1 MHCYVRRWQL
11 LLINKSIPLL
21 GFTTLLILSTVIVNS
36 AAAQLPTKTIGI
48 KITSPAKGQPV
59 SLAGNDLKISG
70 IASHNGTQACKV
82 YVIVNDMKPYQ
93 RALPTGGHNNTNDY
107 STWVFN
113 LVPTYTTI
121 KTGTNKITS
130 KLACQEN
137 NANTSNSSTLLTK
150 FYSINVTGAP
160 TSTMKQQ
167 GQSIKNSSNT
177 KVGNNS
183 LNATKTQIGIE
194 KKHSPIS
201 NNTKT
206 SGSIPT
212 NSQQLNSK
220 MTQTNAT
227 KTNATKTNATKTN
240 AIPVNGANNNIS
252 NVTGQ
257 TGKGSQPANQ
267 PSQMTSVS
275 AAALLSTA
283 GILST
288 HQGAQTSGTTNA
300 NIDHGH
306 LKGTTSK
313 SSSGP
318 TSTTTTKTNDNNLN
332 NKGAAES
339 GKQQNNT
346 STNTKA
352 DNNNAKSLSVSMH
365 IAKRPV
371 HVGDKENLTLG
382 VTDSNRTHV
391 VAGASVF
398 GSITDP
404 SGISKKLAG
413 TTNEK
418 GKVAYSWQVSGD
430 NTSGK
435 YKVVMETSAPG
446 YQNNSVS
453 KTFTVVPIPIASSSN
468 SSSASSNLRNI
479 NNNNNNNVTTSK
491 QIASPPPTVTPS
503 PSVIVATSSTT
514 KSNNNH
520 NSPLISSKQ
529 NPTRLALQSNVSNQS
544 GRVYI
549 PSTTSTTLSN
559 PTVPPITSSFRS
571 FESGRVSIPNPGH
584 NINIPAISNKVN
596 VPNPQTNS
604 TKSPVN
610 QGISPIQK
618 PQLPSNND
626 KIPFVIAT
634 PLLHIT
640 NGTSM
645 PASNQLSSTM
655 ALDLVDRMRVIGFD
669 PGMSGPASRV
679 SVSSTAASIPQKS
692 TVFIPT
698 AK

>member
-1 MHCYVRRWQL
+1 
-11 LLINKSIPLL
+11 
-21 GFTTLLILSTVIVNS
+21 
-36 AAAQLPTKTIGI
+36 
-48 KITSPAKGQPV
+48 
-59 SLAGNDLKISG
+59 
-70 IASHNGTQACKV
+70 
-82 YVIVNDMKPYQ
+82 
-93 RALPTGGHNNTNDY
+93 
-107 STWVFN
+107 
-113 LVPTYTTI
+113 
-121 KTGTNKITS
+121 
-130 KLACQEN
+130 
-137 NANTSNSSTLLTK
+137 
-150 FYSINVTGAP
+150 
-160 TSTMKQQ
+160 
-167 GQSIKNSSNT
+167 
-177 KVGNNS
+177 
-183 LNATKTQIGIE
+183 
-194 KKHSPIS
+194 
-201 NNTKT
+201 
-206 SGSIPT
+206 
-212 NSQQLNSK
+212 
-220 MTQTNAT
+220 
-227 KTNATKTNATKTN
+227 
-240 AIPVNGANNNIS
+240 
-252 NVTGQ
+252 
-257 TGKGSQPANQ
+257 
-267 PSQMTSVS
+267 MTSVS

-288 HQGAQTSGTTNA
+288 HQGDAQTSGTTNP

-306 LKGTTSK
+306 QKGTTSK

-318 TSTTTTKTNDNNLN
+318 TSTTTTKTNDNSLN
-332 NKGAAES
+332 NKGSAES

-352 DNNNAKSLSVSMH
+352 DNNNARSLSVSIH

-398 GSITDP
+398 GSITVP

-413 TTNEK
+413 ITNEK
-418 GKVAYSWQVSGD
+418 GKVSYSWQVSGD

-453 KTFTVVPIPIASSSN
+453 KTFTVVPVPIASLNN

-479 NNNNNNNVTTSK
+479 NNNNNVTTSK
-491 QIASPPPTVTPS
+491 QIASPPPTVT

-529 NPTRLALQSNVSNQS
+529 NSTHLALQSSVSNQS
-544 GRVYI
+544 GRVYL

-559 PTVPPITSSFRS
+559 PTVPPIANSFRS

-618 PQLPSNND
+618 PLLPNNND

-669 PGMSGPASRV
+669 SGMSGPASGV
-679 SVSSTAASIPQKS
+679 SVSSTATSIPQKS
-692 TVFIPT
+692 TVFIPA

>member
-1 MHCYVRRWQL
+1 M

-36 AAAQLPTKTIGI
+36 AAAQQPTKTVGI

-59 SLAGNDLKISG
+59 SLTGNNLKISG
-70 IASHNGTQACKV
+70 IASHNGTLACKV

-160 TSTMKQQ
+160 TSTTKQQ
-167 GQSIKNSSNT
+167 GQSLKNSSNT

-183 LNATKTQIGIE
+183 INDTKTQSSIE

-201 NNTKT
+201 NNTTKT

-220 MTQTNAT
+220 MT
-227 KTNATKTNATKTN
+227 KTNATKTN
-240 AIPVNGANNNIS
+240 AIPINGANNNNNNNA

-257 TGKGSQPANQ
+257 IGKGPQQVNQ

-288 HQGAQTSGTTNA
+288 HQGDAQTSGTTNP

-306 LKGTTSK
+306 QKGTTSK

-318 TSTTTTKTNDNNLN
+318 TSTTTTKTNDNSLN
-332 NKGAAES
+332 NKGSAES

-352 DNNNAKSLSVSMH
+352 DNNNARSLSVSIH

-398 GSITDP
+398 GSITVP

-413 TTNEK
+413 ITNEK
-418 GKVAYSWQVSGD
+418 GKVSYSWQVSGD

-453 KTFTVVPIPIASSSN
+453 KTFTVVPVPIASLNN

-479 NNNNNNNVTTSK
+479 NNNNNVTTSK
-491 QIASPPPTVTPS
+491 QIASPPPTVT

-529 NPTRLALQSNVSNQS
+529 NSTHLALQSSVSNQS
-544 GRVYI
+544 GRVYL

-559 PTVPPITSSFRS
+559 PTVPPIANSFRS

-618 PQLPSNND
+618 PLLPNNND

-669 PGMSGPASRV
+669 SGMSGPASGV
-679 SVSSTAASIPQKS
+679 SVSSTATSIPQKS
-692 TVFIPT
+692 TVFIPA

>member
-1 MHCYVRRWQL
+1 M
-11 LLINKSIPLL
+11 L

-36 AAAQLPTKTIGI
+36 AAAQQPTKTVGI

-59 SLAGNDLKISG
+59 SLTGNNLKISG
-70 IASHNGTQACKV
+70 IASHNGTLACKV

-160 TSTMKQQ
+160 TSTTKQQ
-167 GQSIKNSSNT
+167 GQSLKNSINT

-183 LNATKTQIGIE
+183 LNATKTQSSIE

-201 NNTKT
+201 NNTTKT

-220 MTQTNAT
+220 MT
-227 KTNATKTNATKTN
+227 KTNATKTN
-240 AIPVNGANNNIS
+240 AIPINGANNNNNNNA

-257 TGKGSQPANQ
+257 IGKGPQQVNQ

-288 HQGAQTSGTTNA
+288 HQGDAQTSGTTNA

-318 TSTTTTKTNDNNLN
+318 TSTTTTKTNDNSLN
-332 NKGAAES
+332 NKGSAES

-352 DNNNAKSLSVSMH
+352 DNNNARSLSVSIH

-398 GSITDP
+398 GSITVP

-413 TTNEK
+413 ITNEK
-418 GKVAYSWQVSGD
+418 GKVSYSWQVSGD

-453 KTFTVVPIPIASSSN
+453 KTFTVVPVPIASLNN

-479 NNNNNNNVTTSK
+479 NNNNNVTTSK
-491 QIASPPPTVTPS
+491 QIASPPPTVT

-529 NPTRLALQSNVSNQS
+529 NSTHLALQSSVSNQS
-544 GRVYI
+544 GRVYL

-559 PTVPPITSSFRS
+559 PTVPPIANSFRS

-618 PQLPSNND
+618 PLLPNNND

-669 PGMSGPASRV
+669 SGMSGPASGV
-679 SVSSTAASIPQKS
+679 SVSSTATSIPQKS
-692 TVFIPT
+692 TVFIPA

>member
-1 MHCYVRRWQL
+1 M
-11 LLINKSIPLL
+11 L

-36 AAAQLPTKTIGI
+36 AAAQQPTKTVGI

-59 SLAGNDLKISG
+59 SLTGNNLKISG
-70 IASHNGTQACKV
+70 IASHNGTLACKV

-160 TSTMKQQ
+160 TSTTKQQ
-167 GQSIKNSSNT
+167 GQSLKNSSNT

-183 LNATKTQIGIE
+183 LNATKTQSSIE

-201 NNTKT
+201 NNTTKT

-220 MTQTNAT
+220 MT
-227 KTNATKTNATKTN
+227 KTNATKTN
-240 AIPVNGANNNIS
+240 AIPINGANNNNNNNA

-257 TGKGSQPANQ
+257 IGKGPQQVNQ

-288 HQGAQTSGTTNA
+288 HQGDAQTSGTTNP

-306 LKGTTSK
+306 QKGTTSK

-318 TSTTTTKTNDNNLN
+318 TSTTTTKTNDNSLN
-332 NKGAAES
+332 NKGSAES

-352 DNNNAKSLSVSMH
+352 DNNNARSLSVSIH

-398 GSITDP
+398 GSITVP

-413 TTNEK
+413 ITNEK
-418 GKVAYSWQVSGD
+418 GKVSYSWQVSGD

-453 KTFTVVPIPIASSSN
+453 KTFTVVPVPIASLNN

-479 NNNNNNNVTTSK
+479 NNNNNVTTSK
-491 QIASPPPTVTPS
+491 QIASPPPTVT

-529 NPTRLALQSNVSNQS
+529 NSTHLALQSCVSNQS
-544 GRVYI
+544 GRVYL

-559 PTVPPITSSFRS
+559 PTVPPIANSFRS

-618 PQLPSNND
+618 PLLPNNND

-669 PGMSGPASRV
+669 SGMSGPASGV
-679 SVSSTAASIPQKS
+679 SVSSTATSIPQKS
-692 TVFIPT
+692 TVFIPA

>member
-1 MHCYVRRWQL
+1 M

-36 AAAQLPTKTIGI
+36 AAAQQPTKTVGI

-59 SLAGNDLKISG
+59 SLTGNNLKISG
-70 IASHNGTQACKV
+70 IASHNGTLACKV

-160 TSTMKQQ
+160 TSTTKQQ
-167 GQSIKNSSNT
+167 GQSLKNSSNT

-183 LNATKTQIGIE
+183 LNATKTQSSIE

-201 NNTKT
+201 NNTTKT

-220 MTQTNAT
+220 MT
-227 KTNATKTNATKTN
+227 KTNATKTN
-240 AIPVNGANNNIS
+240 AIPINGANNNNNNNA

-257 TGKGSQPANQ
+257 IGKGPQQVNQ

-288 HQGAQTSGTTNA
+288 HQGDAQTSGTTNP

-306 LKGTTSK
+306 QKGTTSK

-318 TSTTTTKTNDNNLN
+318 TSTTTTKTNDNSLN
-332 NKGAAES
+332 NKGSAES

-352 DNNNAKSLSVSMH
+352 DNNNARSLSVSIH

-398 GSITDP
+398 GSITVP

-413 TTNEK
+413 ITNEK
-418 GKVAYSWQVSGD
+418 GKVSYSWQVSGD

-453 KTFTVVPIPIASSSN
+453 KTFTVVPVPIASLNN

-479 NNNNNNNVTTSK
+479 NNNNNVTTSK
-491 QIASPPPTVTPS
+491 QIASPPPTVT

-529 NPTRLALQSNVSNQS
+529 NSTHLALQSSVSNQS
-544 GRVYI
+544 GRVYL

-559 PTVPPITSSFRS
+559 PTVPPIANSFRS

-618 PQLPSNND
+618 PLLPNNND

-669 PGMSGPASRV
+669 SGMSGPASGV
-679 SVSSTAASIPQKS
+679 SVSSTATSIPQKS
-692 TVFIPT
+692 TVFIPA

>member
-1 MHCYVRRWQL
+1 M
-11 LLINKSIPLL
+11 LINKSIPLL

-36 AAAQLPTKTIGI
+36 VAAQQPTKTIGI

-70 IASHNGTQACKV
+70 IASHNGTLACKV

-167 GQSIKNSSNT
+167 GQSLKNSSNT

-206 SGSIPT
+206 LGSIPT

-227 KTNATKTNATKTN
+227 KTNATKTNA
-240 AIPVNGANNNIS
+240 IPVNGANNNNS

-257 TGKGSQPANQ
+257 TGKGSQQANQ

-288 HQGAQTSGTTNA
+288 HQGDAQTSGITNA

-318 TSTTTTKTNDNNLN
+318 TSTTTTKTSDNSLN
-332 NKGAAES
+332 NKGSAES

-479 NNNNNNNVTTSK
+479 NNNNNNNNNVTTSK

-559 PTVPPITSSFRS
+559 PTVPPITNSFRS

-618 PQLPSNND
+618 AQLPSNND

-640 NGTSM
+640 NGTSL

-669 PGMSGPASRV
+669 PGMSGLASGV
-679 SVSSTAASIPQKS
+679 SVSSTPPASIPQKS

>member
-1 MHCYVRRWQL
+1 M

-36 AAAQLPTKTIGI
+36 AAAQQPTKTVGI

-59 SLAGNDLKISG
+59 SLTGNNLKISG
-70 IASHNGTQACKV
+70 IASHNGTLACKV

-160 TSTMKQQ
+160 TSTTKQQ
-167 GQSIKNSSNT
+167 GQSLKNSSNT

-183 LNATKTQIGIE
+183 LNATKTQSSIE

-201 NNTKT
+201 NNTTKT

-220 MTQTNAT
+220 MT
-227 KTNATKTNATKTN
+227 KTNATKTN
-240 AIPVNGANNNIS
+240 AIPINGANNNNNNNA

-257 TGKGSQPANQ
+257 IGKGPQQVNQ
-267 PSQMTSVS
+267 PSQMSSVS

-288 HQGAQTSGTTNA
+288 HQGDAQTSGTTNP

-306 LKGTTSK
+306 QKGTTSK

-318 TSTTTTKTNDNNLN
+318 TSTTTTKTNDNSLN
-332 NKGAAES
+332 NKGSAES

-352 DNNNAKSLSVSMH
+352 DNNNARSLSVSIH

-398 GSITDP
+398 GSITVP

-413 TTNEK
+413 ITNEK
-418 GKVAYSWQVSGD
+418 GKVSYSWQVSGD

-453 KTFTVVPIPIASSSN
+453 KTFTVVPVPIASLNN

-479 NNNNNNNVTTSK
+479 NNNNNVTTSK
-491 QIASPPPTVTPS
+491 QIASPPPTVT

-529 NPTRLALQSNVSNQS
+529 NSTHLALQSSVSNQS
-544 GRVYI
+544 GRVYL

-559 PTVPPITSSFRS
+559 PTVPPIANSFRS

-618 PQLPSNND
+618 PLLPNNND

-669 PGMSGPASRV
+669 SGMSGPASGV
-679 SVSSTAASIPQKS
+679 SVSSTATSIPQKS
-692 TVFIPT
+692 TVFIPA

>member
-1 MHCYVRRWQL
+1 M
-11 LLINKSIPLL
+11 L

-36 AAAQLPTKTIGI
+36 AAAQQPTKTIGI

-59 SLAGNDLKISG
+59 SLTGNNLKISG
-70 IASHNGTQACKV
+70 IASHNGTLACKV

-160 TSTMKQQ
+160 TSTTKQQ
-167 GQSIKNSSNT
+167 GQSLKNSSNT

-183 LNATKTQIGIE
+183 LNATKTQSSIE

-201 NNTKT
+201 NNTTKT

-220 MTQTNAT
+220 MT
-227 KTNATKTNATKTN
+227 KTNATKTN
-240 AIPVNGANNNIS
+240 AIPINGANNNNNNNA

-257 TGKGSQPANQ
+257 IGKGPQQVNQ

-288 HQGAQTSGTTNA
+288 HQGDAQTSGTTNP

-306 LKGTTSK
+306 QKGTTSK

-318 TSTTTTKTNDNNLN
+318 TSTTTTKTNDNSLN
-332 NKGAAES
+332 NKGSAES

-352 DNNNAKSLSVSMH
+352 DNNNARSLSVSIH

-398 GSITDP
+398 GSITVP

-413 TTNEK
+413 ITNEK
-418 GKVAYSWQVSGD
+418 GKVSYSWQVSGD

-453 KTFTVVPIPIASSSN
+453 KTFTVVPIPIASSNN

-479 NNNNNNNVTTSK
+479 NNNNNVTTSK
-491 QIASPPPTVTPS
+491 QIASPPPTVT

-529 NPTRLALQSNVSNQS
+529 NSTHLALQSSVSNQS
-544 GRVYI
+544 GRVYL

-559 PTVPPITSSFRS
+559 PTVPPIANSFRS

-618 PQLPSNND
+618 PLLPNNND

-669 PGMSGPASRV
+669 SGMSSPASGV
-679 SVSSTAASIPQKS
+679 SVSSTATSIPQKS
-692 TVFIPT
+692 TVFIPA

>member
-1 MHCYVRRWQL
+1 MHCCVRRGQL

-36 AAAQLPTKTIGI
+36 AAAQQPTKTVGI

-59 SLAGNDLKISG
+59 SLTGNNLKISG
-70 IASHNGTQACKV
+70 IASHNGTLACKV

-160 TSTMKQQ
+160 TSTTKQQ
-167 GQSIKNSSNT
+167 GQSLKNSSNT

-183 LNATKTQIGIE
+183 LNATKTQSSIE

-201 NNTKT
+201 NNTTKT

-220 MTQTNAT
+220 MT
-227 KTNATKTNATKTN
+227 KTNATKTN
-240 AIPVNGANNNIS
+240 AIPINGANNNNNNNNA

-257 TGKGSQPANQ
+257 IGKGPQQVNQ

-288 HQGAQTSGTTNA
+288 HQGDAQTSGTTNP

-306 LKGTTSK
+306 QKGTTSK

-318 TSTTTTKTNDNNLN
+318 TSTTTTKTNDNSLN
-332 NKGAAES
+332 NKGSAES

-352 DNNNAKSLSVSMH
+352 DNNNARSLSVSIH

-398 GSITDP
+398 GSITVP

-413 TTNEK
+413 ITNEK
-418 GKVAYSWQVSGD
+418 GKVSYSWQVSGD

-453 KTFTVVPIPIASSSN
+453 KTFTVVPVPIASLNN

-479 NNNNNNNVTTSK
+479 NNNNNVTTSK
-491 QIASPPPTVTPS
+491 QIASPPPTVT

-529 NPTRLALQSNVSNQS
+529 NSTHLALQSSVSNQS
-544 GRVYI
+544 GRVYL

-559 PTVPPITSSFRS
+559 PTVPPIANSFRS

-618 PQLPSNND
+618 PLLPNNND

-669 PGMSGPASRV
+669 SGMSGPASGV
-679 SVSSTAASIPQKS
+679 SVSSTATSIPQKS
-692 TVFIPT
+692 TVFIPA

>member
-1 MHCYVRRWQL
+1 
-11 LLINKSIPLL
+11 
-21 GFTTLLILSTVIVNS
+21 VNS
-36 AAAQLPTKTIGI
+36 AAAQQPTKTVGI

-59 SLAGNDLKISG
+59 SLTGNNLKISG
-70 IASHNGTQACKV
+70 IASHNGTLACKV

-160 TSTMKQQ
+160 TSTTKQQ
-167 GQSIKNSSNT
+167 GQSLKNSSNT

-183 LNATKTQIGIE
+183 LNATKTQSSIE

-201 NNTKT
+201 NNTTKT

-220 MTQTNAT
+220 MT
-227 KTNATKTNATKTN
+227 KTNATKTN
-240 AIPVNGANNNIS
+240 AIPINGANNNNNNNA

-257 TGKGSQPANQ
+257 IGKGPQQVNQ

-288 HQGAQTSGTTNA
+288 HQGDAQTSGTTNP

-306 LKGTTSK
+306 QKGTTSK

-318 TSTTTTKTNDNNLN
+318 TSTTTTKTNDNSLN
-332 NKGAAES
+332 NKGSAES

-352 DNNNAKSLSVSMH
+352 DNNNARSLSVSIH

-371 HVGDKENLTLG
+371 YVGDKENLTLG

-398 GSITDP
+398 GSITVP

-413 TTNEK
+413 ITNEK
-418 GKVAYSWQVSGD
+418 GKVSYSWQVSGD

-453 KTFTVVPIPIASSSN
+453 KTFTVVPVPIASLNN

-479 NNNNNNNVTTSK
+479 NNNNNVTTSK
-491 QIASPPPTVTPS
+491 QIASPPPTVT

-529 NPTRLALQSNVSNQS
+529 NSTHLALQSSVSNQS
-544 GRVYI
+544 GRVYL

-559 PTVPPITSSFRS
+559 PTVPPIANSFRS

-618 PQLPSNND
+618 PLLPNNND

-669 PGMSGPASRV
+669 SGMSGPASGV
-679 SVSSTAASIPQKS
+679 SVSSTATSIPQKS
-692 TVFIPT
+692 TVFIPA

>member
-1 MHCYVRRWQL
+1 M

-36 AAAQLPTKTIGI
+36 AAAQQPTKTVGI

-59 SLAGNDLKISG
+59 SLTGNNLKISG
-70 IASHNGTQACKV
+70 IASHNGTLACKV

-137 NANTSNSSTLLTK
+137 NANTSNSSSLLTK

-160 TSTMKQQ
+160 TSTTKQQ
-167 GQSIKNSSNT
+167 GQSLKNSSNT

-183 LNATKTQIGIE
+183 LNATKTQSSIE

-201 NNTKT
+201 NNTTKT

-220 MTQTNAT
+220 MT
-227 KTNATKTNATKTN
+227 KTNATKTN
-240 AIPVNGANNNIS
+240 AIPINGANNNNNNNA

-257 TGKGSQPANQ
+257 IGKGPQQVNQ

-288 HQGAQTSGTTNA
+288 HQGDAQTSGTTNP

-306 LKGTTSK
+306 QKGTTSK

-318 TSTTTTKTNDNNLN
+318 TSTTTTKTNDNSLN
-332 NKGAAES
+332 NKGSAES

-352 DNNNAKSLSVSMH
+352 DNNNARSLSVSIH

-398 GSITDP
+398 GSITVP

-413 TTNEK
+413 ITNEK
-418 GKVAYSWQVSGD
+418 GKVSYSWQVSGD

-453 KTFTVVPIPIASSSN
+453 KTFTVVPVPIASLNN

-479 NNNNNNNVTTSK
+479 NNNNNVTTSK
-491 QIASPPPTVTPS
+491 QIASPPPTVT

-529 NPTRLALQSNVSNQS
+529 NSTHLALQSSVSNQS
-544 GRVYI
+544 GRVYL

-559 PTVPPITSSFRS
+559 PTVPPIANSFRS

-618 PQLPSNND
+618 PLLPNNND

-669 PGMSGPASRV
+669 SGMSGPASGV
-679 SVSSTAASIPQKS
+679 SVSSTATSIPQKS
-692 TVFIPT
+692 TVFIPA